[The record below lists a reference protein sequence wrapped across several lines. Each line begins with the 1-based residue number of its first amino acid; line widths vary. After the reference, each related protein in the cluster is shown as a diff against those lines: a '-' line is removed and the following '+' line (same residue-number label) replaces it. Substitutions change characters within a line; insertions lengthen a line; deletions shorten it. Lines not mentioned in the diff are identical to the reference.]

1 MSYGGLLA
9 SRGSISVSFKSVDP
23 DRLAMFQSMDHTQF
37 KDSTT
42 RLDELLGRERR
53 EQERRERKH
62 GVGKVGRWGGW
73 EQCVCV

>member
-53 EQERRERKH
+53 EREGKREIWYLNISVIFERL
-62 GVGKVGRWGGW
+62 
-73 EQCVCV
+73 